1 MAGAAVTRRLTHAKR
16 RREGVGTKSGL
27 MKEFER
33 YLFRRMALLTFWS
46 LISATLLVLTTQV
59 LLRLNILTASEQALM
74 AFLKVSFFLIPNVLS
89 IVAPF
94 ALLIGITQVLNGMNS
109 DSELV
114 VMESAGAGPMLVFK
128 PIVLLSLII
137 SVLTLASGNFF
148 EPRANRA
155 FGDTLAEASADLLSV
170 AVRKG
175 SFQKLDDG
183 LYVHINEMF
192 PGGDF
197 GGIFLSDRRAEDTE
211 LVYFARRGRMIE
223 VGDERFLVLAEGQA
237 QQRDVKS
244 NKISIVSFDSYAL
257 DLSSFLPNAERKI
270 FQPRE
275 QSTAYLLNPPE
286 DDFFRKAYPEEI
298 SKQIVERLT
307 GWIYPLLFGFIAF
320 VYMGKAVTNRQ
331 EKVQSITGVVGMVM
345 LVRAFGFYSS
355 EEAGLS
361 TGMWIAAFA
370 VPAGATLVYLLLA
383 VTGRVP
389 RMPAPMSRR
398 IAIISQQISQTYQR
412 LNSWYMTRIRR
423 GAGAA

>member
-1 MAGAAVTRRLTHAKR
+1 
-16 RREGVGTKSGL
+16 

-46 LISATLLVLTTQV
+46 LVSATLLVLTTQV
-59 LLRLNILTASEQALM
+59 LLRLNILTSSEQALM

-94 ALLIGITQVLNGMNS
+94 ALLIGVTQVLNGMNS

-114 VMESAGAGPMLVFK
+114 VMESAGAGPMLLFK
-128 PIVLLSLII
+128 PVLVLSLII
-137 SVLTLASGNFF
+137 SALTFASGNLF

-155 FGDTLAEASADLLSV
+155 FGDTLAEASADLLSI

-197 GGIFLSDRRAEDTE
+197 GGIFLSDRRAENTE
-211 LVYFARRGRMIE
+211 LVYFARRGRMLQ

-237 QQRDVKS
+237 QQRDTRS
-244 NKISIVSFDSYAL
+244 GNISIVSFDSYAL
-257 DLSSFLPNAERKI
+257 DLSSFLPNSERKSLK
-270 FQPRE
+270 PRE
-275 QSTAYLLNPPE
+275 QSTGYLLNPPE
-286 DDFFRKAYPEEI
+286 DDYFVQKYPEDI
-298 SKQIVERLT
+298 SKQLVERLT

-331 EKVQSITGVVGMVM
+331 EKFQSITGVVGIVV
-345 LVRAFGFYSS
+345 LLRAFGFYSA

-361 TGMWIAAFA
+361 STMWIAAFA
-370 VPAGATLVYLLLA
+370 VPAGATLLFLFLA
-383 VTGRVP
+383 LTGRLP
-389 RMPAPMSRR
+389 RMPAWMARR
-398 IAIISQQISQTYQR
+398 IAIAGHHVSSFYR
-412 LNSWYMTRIRR
+412 SLHSWYLKRIRR

>member
-1 MAGAAVTRRLTHAKR
+1 
-16 RREGVGTKSGL
+16 

-33 YLFRRMALLTFWS
+33 YLFRRMAVLTFWS

-59 LLRLNILTASEQALM
+59 LLRLNILTSSDQALW
-74 AFLKVSFFLIPNVLS
+74 AFAKVSFFLTPSVLS

-94 ALLIGITQVLNGMNS
+94 ALLIGATQVLNSINS

-128 PIVLLSLII
+128 PILLLSLII
-137 SVLTLASGNFF
+137 SVITFANGNYF

-175 SFQKLDDG
+175 SFQKLDNG

-192 PGGDF
+192 PGGEF
-197 GGIFLSDRRAEDTE
+197 GGIFLSDRRTEDKE
-211 LVYFARRGRMIE
+211 LIYFAQRGRMLE
-223 VGDERFLVLAEGQA
+223 VGNERFLVLADGQA

-244 NKISIVSFDSYAL
+244 GKVSIVSFDSYAL
-257 DLSSFLPNAERKI
+257 DLSSFLPSGERKT
-270 FQPRE
+270 FRPRE
-275 QSTAYLLNPPE
+275 QSTFYLLNPPE
-286 DDFFRKAYPEEI
+286 DDPYLKRFPGDIAT
-298 SKQIVERLT
+298 QIVERLT

-331 EKVQSITGVVGMVM
+331 EKVQSITGVVGMVV
-345 LVRAFGFYSS
+345 LVRAFGFYST
-355 EEAGLS
+355 EEAGHS

-370 VPAGATLVYLLLA
+370 VPAGMTLVFLFLA
-383 VTGRVP
+383 LTGTMP
-389 RMPAPMSRR
+389 RMPNWMARR
-398 IAIISQQISQTYQR
+398 IAIATQHVSQAYQR
-412 LNSWYMTRIRR
+412 VHGWYVARIRR
-423 GAGAA
+423 GAGVA